1 MREEDLAEYD
11 GRPVENTEEQMGT
24 NEEILQVVRGKFSDG
39 EAFQASAV
47 ASEAGAS
54 VADVTAVLD
63 AAVVAGELTVATEAA
78 GDESTRVFRYVKR

>member
-1 MREEDLAEYD
+1 MA
-11 GRPVENTEEQMGT
+11 T
-24 NEEILQVVRGKFSDG
+24 NEEIMQIVRGKFADG

-63 AAVVAGELTVATEAA
+63 AAVVAGEITVATESV
-78 GDESTRVFRYVKR
+78 GDERMRVFRYAKR